1 VKYAE
6 RFAVTAALLL
16 LAQTGLADE
25 VALPAP
31 VLKWSLYILLIFAL
45 SVVVGIFF
53 FKKGKTGEFE
63 TLENLLSRKHG
74 VIQAVGPETTVTD
87 CVRQMN
93 DHRVGALLVQE
104 GEKLLGIFTERDAL
118 TRVLGAGLDPLR
130 TPVSKV
136 MSKNP
141 LCVAPSTTLE
151 EAMSIITNQRIRH
164 LPVVLDDKVLGVIS
178 SGDLTHKLVEDQAGE
193 IREQVNIAGRRGAS
207 Q

>member
-1 VKYAE
+1 MKYAE
-6 RFAVTAALLL
+6 RFAVTGMFLL

-45 SVVVGIFF
+45 CVVVGIFF
-53 FKKGKTGEFE
+53 FKKGKAGEFE
-63 TLENLLSRKHG
+63 TLENVLSRKHG
-74 VIQAVGPETTVTD
+74 VIQAVGPEATVTD

-93 DHRVGALLVQE
+93 DHRVGALLVLD

-130 TPVSKV
+130 TPVSNV

-164 LPVVLDDKVLGVIS
+164 LPVVLDDKVLGIIS

-193 IREQVNIAGRRGAS
+193 IREQVNIAARRGAP
-207 Q
+207 